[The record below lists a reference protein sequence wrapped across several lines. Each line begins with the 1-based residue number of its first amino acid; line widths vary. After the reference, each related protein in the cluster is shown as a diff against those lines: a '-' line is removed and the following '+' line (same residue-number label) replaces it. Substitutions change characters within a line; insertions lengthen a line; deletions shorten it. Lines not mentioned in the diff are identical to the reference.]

1 VEACTRLIDDPQ
13 KGEHNVIRR
22 LPLILAR
29 AAHRIEAKDFSGAA
43 ADVGKARAE
52 GASGQP
58 DRQSL
63 FRPVDG
69 PVVRPAGKRGAAATG

>member
-43 ADVGKARAE
+43 ADVGKAVPR
-52 GASGQP
+52 
-58 DRQSL
+58 RK
-63 FRPVDG
+63 RP
-69 PVVRPAGKRGAAATG
+69 T